1 MKFALLLDKPGCHL
15 ISETKLSAI
24 FDVLHLD
31 VWDTYK
37 VQTFDENRTFLTIVG
52 DHSCMT

>member
-37 VQTFDENRTFLTIVG
+37 VQTFDENRSFLQFWMIILV
-52 DHSCMT
+52 